1 MARTKQGVS
10 KINKA
15 PGAAG
20 RGRGGARGKDIAN
33 GGEKKQ
39 IGTTP
44 LELCGLKVASAEFHH
59 EQLLEAVGGGKNVD
73 KRHGEGSS
81 GVNRDTHRDDN
92 VEDGVDGEDRE
103 RHGGAVGDDGDDDGG
118 ARADGDK
125 DEADEE
131 MVAAEEAEGDADA
144 GEEAEGDADA
154 GEEAEGDA
162 DAGEEAEG
170 DADAGEEAEGDADA
184 GEEAEGDADAGEEA
198 EGDAD
203 AGEEA
208 EGDADAG
215 EEAEGDADAG
225 EEAEG
230 DADAGEEAEGD
241 ADAGEEAEG
250 DADAGEEA
258 EGDADAGEEEEGDA
272 DAGEEAEGDADAGE
286 EAEGDA
292 DAGEEAEGDADAG
305 EGEEGDAD
313 AGEEAEGDADAGE
326 EAEGDA
332 DAGEEAEGDAD
343 AGEEAEGDADAGEGE
358 EGDADAGEEAE
369 GDADAGEGEEGDAD
383 AGEGEEGDADAGEGE
398 EGDADAGEGE
408 EGDADAGEGE
418 EGDADAGEGE
428 EGDADAGEEAE
439 GDADAGEGEEG
450 DADAG
455 EGEEGDADAGEE
467 AEGDADAGEGEEGDA
482 DAGEGEE
489 GDADAG
495 EEAEGDADAGEEAEG
510 DADAGEEAEGDADA
524 GEEAE
529 GDADAGEEAEGDAD
543 AGEEAEGDADAGEE
557 EEGDA
562 DAGEE
567 AEGDA
572 DAGEEAEGDADAGEE
587 AEGDADAGEEAEG
600 DADAGEEE
608 EGDADAGEEEE
619 GDADAGEEAEGDAD
633 AGEEEEGDADA
644 GEEAE
649 GDADAGEERRCTPD
663 SEEGSGDDSEEEVYT
678 DTSEDGVATPSV
690 HSNATPPKPKVL
702 TGYVTRCFEKIPEHP
717 KEKRRCRKCNMEIS
731 FAGTNYTT
739 GRTHMQGQHL
749 NHWIIWLRKFHGGE
763 VGQNDHFLEGAYGI
777 DDEVPDGGVKWVGA
791 DTWPAPPTEGVLARK
806 GQQLITQT
814 YPKRFDKDYLQHAM
828 CEWVVA
834 TDQAIT
840 VVEHPT
846 IVIQCAATY
855 VPTPHTPSRW
865 QFCNMMAAANPEC
878 AVEKVIPSRSTL
890 AHQIIRLAGLARIKL
905 MEMLPADGVGAV
917 ALMHDIWTGENQR
930 SYISVTGHCVN
941 EKFELMQIT
950 LDFHAMPGKH
960 TSARIIEVLL
970 DVVKEWNTEK
980 RCIAVTSDN
989 VSANVAAMEFLCR
1002 GGPTD
1007 RHPPLFFSEMHVRC
1021 MGHICNL
1028 AIQLGLKTALDIKEP
1043 LGIVRDLASFI
1054 GLSPKRTTLFE
1065 KIQKR
1070 ADEKA
1075 RILRLRGDNEVRWGS
1090 TYLMLERNS
1099 HRKDAKRLQALTLS
1113 SEQWLALEELAA
1125 FLKPFHAVS
1134 LAAEGSKHP
1143 TISRVVP
1150 LFNELLDGLDTLK
1163 NSVSSPPSGVM
1174 KDCITKAEEK
1184 LMEYHSSSSDELWV
1198 ATFLDPSF
1206 KIGYFEMNGEGGEE
1220 SERPGGVQHVVAE
1233 RVLALVRAKLVPY
1246 KAKAVAAREKRERA
1260 EGAGRGA
1267 RGRGGEIHQ
1276 EGAPLAGGMELA
1288 ERGVLQAA
1296 AQPSIHSVV

>member
-1 MARTKQGVS
+1 
-10 KINKA
+10 
-15 PGAAG
+15 
-20 RGRGGARGKDIAN
+20 
-33 GGEKKQ
+33 
-39 IGTTP
+39 
-44 LELCGLKVASAEFHH
+44 
-59 EQLLEAVGGGKNVD
+59 
-73 KRHGEGSS
+73 
-81 GVNRDTHRDDN
+81 
-92 VEDGVDGEDRE
+92 
-103 RHGGAVGDDGDDDGG
+103 
-118 ARADGDK
+118 
-125 DEADEE
+125 
-131 MVAAEEAEGDADA
+131 
-144 GEEAEGDADA
+144 
-154 GEEAEGDA
+154 
-162 DAGEEAEG
+162 
-170 DADAGEEAEGDADA
+170 
-184 GEEAEGDADAGEEA
+184 
-198 EGDAD
+198 
-203 AGEEA
+203 
-208 EGDADAG
+208 
-215 EEAEGDADAG
+215 
-225 EEAEG
+225 
-230 DADAGEEAEGD
+230 
-241 ADAGEEAEG
+241 
-250 DADAGEEA
+250 
-258 EGDADAGEEEEGDA
+258 
-272 DAGEEAEGDADAGE
+272 
-286 EAEGDA
+286 
-292 DAGEEAEGDADAG
+292 
-305 EGEEGDAD
+305 
-313 AGEEAEGDADAGE
+313 
-326 EAEGDA
+326 
-332 DAGEEAEGDAD
+332 
-343 AGEEAEGDADAGEGE
+343 
-358 EGDADAGEEAE
+358 
-369 GDADAGEGEEGDAD
+369 
-383 AGEGEEGDADAGEGE
+383 
-398 EGDADAGEGE
+398 
-408 EGDADAGEGE
+408 
-418 EGDADAGEGE
+418 
-428 EGDADAGEEAE
+428 
-439 GDADAGEGEEG
+439 
-450 DADAG
+450 
-455 EGEEGDADAGEE
+455 
-467 AEGDADAGEGEEGDA
+467 
-482 DAGEGEE
+482 
-489 GDADAG
+489 
-495 EEAEGDADAGEEAEG
+495 
-510 DADAGEEAEGDADA
+510 
-524 GEEAE
+524 
-529 GDADAGEEAEGDAD
+529 
-543 AGEEAEGDADAGEE
+543 
-557 EEGDA
+557 
-562 DAGEE
+562 
-567 AEGDA
+567 
-572 DAGEEAEGDADAGEE
+572 
-587 AEGDADAGEEAEG
+587 
-600 DADAGEEE
+600 
-608 EGDADAGEEEE
+608 
-619 GDADAGEEAEGDAD
+619 
-633 AGEEEEGDADA
+633 
-644 GEEAE
+644 
-649 GDADAGEERRCTPD
+649 
-663 SEEGSGDDSEEEVYT
+663 
-678 DTSEDGVATPSV
+678 
-690 HSNATPPKPKVL
+690 
-702 TGYVTRCFEKIPEHP
+702 
-717 KEKRRCRKCNMEIS
+717 MEIS

-846 IVIQCAATY
+846 
-855 VPTPHTPSRW
+855 
-865 QFCNMMAAANPEC
+865 C

-1075 RILRLRGDNEVRWGS
+1075 RIL
-1090 TYLMLERNS
+1090 RNS